1 MSKIMVKLSFHRPVT
16 PQAFDV
22 VAAPDVPDVEL
33 TTQRYSSKD

>member
-22 VAAPDVPDVEL
+22 VAAPDAP
-33 TTQRYSSKD
+33 SA